1 MKRFYMIIAVLAK
14 WPRWPDLTNKVS
26 DLQDIIHQRL
36 LAEIDLSP
44 WGAKDA
50 ERNTRFNQARV
61 SLPTFLLPPPLLWLL
76 PRPPLAPLLNE
87 LRGISPDGGG
97 GDRKW
102 DAVDLQVTPRRPA
115 RTVCGSHRTGDGRS
129 CQRGQEGSRPYCARE
144 E

>member
-1 MKRFYMIIAVLAK
+1 MKRFYMIIAVLAQ

-115 RTVCGSHRTGDGRS
+115 RTVCGSHRTRDGRS

>member
-76 PRPPLAPLLNE
+76 PRPPLAPLLAE
-87 LRGISPDGGG
+87 PRGISPDGGG
-97 GDRKW
+97 NRKW
-102 DAVDLQVTPRRPA
+102 GAVDLQVTPRRPA
-115 RTVCGSHRTGDGRS
+115 RILCADCTGPEMEEAAKGVSRSGRI
-129 CQRGQEGSRPYCARE
+129 
-144 E
+144 

>member
-76 PRPPLAPLLNE
+76 PRPPLAPLLTE
-87 LRGISPDGGG
+87 PRGISPDGGG
-97 GDRKW
+97 NRKW
-102 DAVDLQVTPRRPA
+102 GAVDLQVTPRRPA
-115 RTVCGSHRTGDGRS
+115 RTVCGSHRTRDGQS